1 MPHLQF
7 ELNFPVTEAEK
18 ITFATKIKEH
28 FANIMDTGTDHI
40 GVTLRCYG
48 VHDLSFGRATNP
60 MDGIAF
66 VNADIRSGRTSEQKR
81 ALSLAFINQLQLSF
95 KVPQPNTYV
104 ILTEHPGEHFQ
115 LHDRVL
121 HGWSQGEDPLNDEG
135 INAASAEE
143 SKTA

>member
-7 ELNFPVTEAEK
+7 ELNFTVTEADK
-18 ITFATKIKEH
+18 ITFATSIKEH
-28 FANIMDTGTDHI
+28 FSTIMDTGTDHI
-40 GVTLRCYG
+40 GVTMRCYG
-48 VHDLSFGRATNP
+48 VNDLSFGRATNP
-60 MDGIAF
+60 ADGIVF

-95 KVPQPNTYV
+95 NVPQQNVYV

-121 HGWSQGEDPLNDEG
+121 NGWSQGEDPLSDTEN
-135 INAASAEE
+135 
-143 SKTA
+143 